1 MRIAVPDLVSN
12 SYFPA
17 VAAVELGHFKA
28 EGVDAELQMI
38 SPIPRAM
45 AALRDGEID
54 FVAGP
59 AHATLAAFPDWQGA
73 KVVAALAKQT
83 FWLLVLRADLDV
95 EPGDV
100 QAVKGLRIGAAPGPE
115 QAFRHLL
122 TEAGINLVRD
132 GVELGRVPGAEGH
145 DVNFGVHA
153 AGVLERGEI
162 DGFWANAMGCEVA
175 VQSGAGK
182 VILDVRRGIGPV
194 SATGYTFAA
203 LVTSDSHI
211 DKSLDEV
218 AGAVRAIVK
227 VQKDLKADPSL
238 ATQVG
243 QRLFP
248 AQEAEMIA
256 ALVERDLPFY
266 DPSIPETAVEAMNRF
281 AQETGIL
288 SGPVPYDR
296 VVGTQFSG
304 IWSE

>member
-122 TEAGINLVRD
+122 TEAGIDLVRD

-162 DGFWANAMGCEVA
+162 DGFWANLVLHEVPSDTEDWRSNHVHRGA
-175 VQSGAGK
+175 VALSPD
-182 VILDVRRGIGPV
+182 LYRDVRIHNGR
-194 SATGYTFAA
+194 
-203 LVTSDSHI
+203 
-211 DKSLDEV
+211 
-218 AGAVRAIVK
+218 
-227 VQKDLKADPSL
+227 
-238 ATQVG
+238 
-243 QRLFP
+243 
-248 AQEAEMIA
+248 
-256 ALVERDLPFY
+256 
-266 DPSIPETAVEAMNRF
+266 
-281 AQETGIL
+281 L
-288 SGPVPYDR
+288 SGGVNSNHEIVLNRTKYWDYGPE
-296 VVGTQFSG
+296 VGAEPT
-304 IWSE
+304 WMAWREL